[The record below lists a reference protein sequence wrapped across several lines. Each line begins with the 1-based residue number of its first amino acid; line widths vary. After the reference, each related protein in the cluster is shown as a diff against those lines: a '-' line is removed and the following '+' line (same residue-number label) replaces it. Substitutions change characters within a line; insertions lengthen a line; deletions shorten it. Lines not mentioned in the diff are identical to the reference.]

1 MQVLGIVSVDLDV
14 AEQLLSVYSTFVKY
28 LRKEEIQW
36 GPISATYRL
45 QESWWFIYSLLFIFF
60 VYYAWRV

>member
-45 QESWWFIYSLLFIFF
+45 QES
-60 VYYAWRV
+60 